1 MCVYGNF
8 TYLKREGKFLLI
20 NENLILSIFSLI
32 VVIREMKELG
42 NYERK
47 FLNARNC
54 NGNRYSPVSKHDQY
68 LNIRITAYKH
78 LFNRIS
84 FHCNQNQHVINLTR
98 IKIKLYLQVPPS
110 SYVAQLVFKWIYSW
124 KRRRKKLKI
133 RINCEVINLEGKKL
147 SWKNFISQFITQ
159 LPIFYHSK

>member
-1 MCVYGNF
+1 
-8 TYLKREGKFLLI
+8 
-20 NENLILSIFSLI
+20 
-32 VVIREMKELG
+32 MKELG

-68 LNIRITAYKH
+68 LNIRITTYKH

-98 IKIKLYLQVPPS
+98 IKIKLYLYS
-110 SYVAQLVFKWIYSW
+110 LLHTLLNSYLNEFILEKEEE
-124 KRRRKKLKI
+124 KKLKI
-133 RINCEVINLEGKKL
+133 RINREVINLEGKKL